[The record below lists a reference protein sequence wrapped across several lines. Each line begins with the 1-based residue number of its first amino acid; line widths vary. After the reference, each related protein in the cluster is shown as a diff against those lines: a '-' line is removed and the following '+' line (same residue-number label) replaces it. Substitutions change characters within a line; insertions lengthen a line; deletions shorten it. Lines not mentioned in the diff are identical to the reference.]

1 MASSRLS
8 LLGFV
13 LLGCVAQAPPPAAP
27 PRVGLANPASVF
39 CIEQGGRL
47 EIRNTPAGQVG
58 FCVFP
63 DGREVEEWA
72 FWRAHHP
79 PPPPPPK

>member
-1 MASSRLS
+1 MASSRPS

-13 LLGCVAQAPPPAAP
+13 LLGCVAQAPPPAAL

-47 EIRNTPAGQVG
+47 EIRDTPAGQVG
-58 FCVFP
+58 FCILP

-79 PPPPPPK
+79 SLPSPPK